1 MKNQHLDAALKLIL
15 NPHTLVN
22 LVSRRVRQLNAGQP
36 ALTLTDPR
44 MSVTDIALKEIAESK
59 ITAEAIESEEK
70 AKKKKK

>member
-1 MKNQHLDAALKLIL
+1 MKNQHLGVALKLIL

-22 LVSRRVRQLNAGQP
+22 LVSRRVRQLNAGHP
-36 ALTLTDPR
+36 ALTLTDAR

-59 ITAEAIESEEK
+59 ITAEPIESEEK